1 MGGKQRHTWTQ
12 GVFPTHHPATREEVY
27 HLGKVLDV
35 MLREVHG
42 LDKDADVSS
51 LAALP
56 IVNMVVHEE
65 RGRRKPA
72 AVRCVVLV
80 VGDATKHAS

>member
-1 MGGKQRHTWTQ
+1 M
-12 GVFPTHHPATREEVY
+12 FPTHHPATREEVY

-72 AVRCVVLV
+72 AVRCAVLA